1 MPIKSHTSCQNLQVI
16 EIICFCFS
24 ILFKTRCTCLSYE
37 CECAQVWQKVLPLL
51 GCALFKQLLILFSQL
66 ANFARRLW
74 SGLVGSGLQQVSAG
88 ECVTV
93 ISIYLSPSL
102 SLSPF
107 SYLLQSALKCQIT
120 VLNLLPL
127 LCISVPCTFCCC
139 CCCWPCST
147 LRKSS

>member
-1 MPIKSHTSCQNLQVI
+1 MPIKSHTSCQHLQVI

-66 ANFARRLW
+66 ANFPRRLW
-74 SGLVGSGLQQVSAG
+74 SGLVGSGLQPVSAG

-102 SLSPF
+102 SLTFLLSAAERFKVSNDSLKPSPTPL
-107 SYLLQSALKCQIT
+107 YLYTLH
-120 VLNLLPL
+120 LLL
-127 LCISVPCTFCCC
+127 LLLLLLAMFNTP
-139 CCCWPCST
+139 
-147 LRKSS
+147 

>member
-1 MPIKSHTSCQNLQVI
+1 MPIKSHTSCQHLQVI

-66 ANFARRLW
+66 ANFPRRLW
-74 SGLVGSGLQQVSAG
+74 SGLACSKWVQVNVSQLSLS
-88 ECVTV
+88 
-93 ISIYLSPSL
+93 ISHLL

-107 SYLLQSALKCQIT
+107 SYLLQSALKCQMT

-127 LCISVPCTFCCC
+127 LCISIPCTFCCC